1 MFSFHCRLSLPSDV
15 VPQLGDPLFFVD
27 FLREPTC
34 DPETGEVTDAHPSFY
49 EAVAGGLSD
58 IRHALLVE
66 ASRFSLS
73 SMAPLFIKL
82 CATWLQGIRP

>member
-1 MFSFHCRLSLPSDV
+1 MIHFHCRLSLPSDI
-15 VPQLGDPLFFVD
+15 VPQLEDPLFFVD

-66 ASRFSLS
+66 ASSLS

-82 CATWLQGIRP
+82 CATRLHGIRP